1 MGMLKLVVV
10 RDVRRRRRGGW
21 GLCDDALKEEKMKEK
36 KQGKRREKAEK
47 EGAVGSRLTSEVFG
61 FFFLFGVMIKGL
73 A

>member
-36 KQGKRREKAEK
+36 NQGKRRQS
-47 EGAVGSRLTSEVFG
+47 V
-61 FFFLFGVMIKGL
+61 
-73 A
+73 